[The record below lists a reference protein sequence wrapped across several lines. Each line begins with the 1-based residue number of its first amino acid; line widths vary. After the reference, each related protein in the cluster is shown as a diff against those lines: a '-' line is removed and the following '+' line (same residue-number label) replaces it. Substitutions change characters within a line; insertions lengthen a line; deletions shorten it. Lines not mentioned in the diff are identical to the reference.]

1 VIVPLPSP
9 VGTTVIVSRATT
21 NVAPTVVAAAMVS
34 VQVGAAPLQAPV
46 HVLKAAAAPGVAVSV
61 TIAPRSN
68 VATQVAPHWMP
79 AGLEATAPSPVVVT
93 VSVPVVGASGW
104 DSTEPQAGTASST
117 IAART
122 LS

>member
-9 VGTTVIVSRATT
+9 VGTTVSVSRATAK
-21 NVAPTVVAAAMVS
+21 VAPTVVVAATVT
-34 VQVGAAPLQAPV
+34 VQVEAPPLHAPV
-46 HVLKAAAAPGVAVSV
+46 QPAKVAAAPGEAVSV
-61 TIAPRSN
+61 TIVPRSN

-79 AGLEATAPSPVVVT
+79 AGLDATVPSPVVVT

-104 DSTEPQAGTASST
+104 DSTEPQAAPIETT
-117 IAART
+117 VAART